1 MTNGRPQVFREQ
13 SSRGRLIF
21 LEPDEKTRFVFT
33 IWFDYTRL
41 LVNRLREGDLVAVQN
56 FSTSNSEIHWSILQ
70 ITSTLP
76 THYALGPTK
85 NDVSGYPGYIM
96 EAAGNLPT
104 DWLDQESTSSEDTTK
119 IICSAIPINFEF
131 IQGNVDQDGF
141 PSIVDENSIPMVGS
155 EVRILSIEMN
165 ERIFNH
171 NIDRRDWT
179 INIGNLTR
187 EENINI
193 LMRPYDAISTHIGI
207 FGFTGVG
214 KSNFVSS
221 LISSLLNTQQI
232 LKILIFDLNNEYI
245 SLLSDILSSPNY
257 DASVLCIGENTLPQ
271 AVVDYMK
278 NSPRSSLESA
288 TASYLNDMYLPRA
301 LRPQRGDFAFFATHL
316 LQNSRITLLEEQF
329 DRVEDYF
336 EMLKENELYDNA
348 TYAVHRTY
356 IDQLIDYIN
365 QVHGGEELTS
375 AVAQAILRELDNL
388 VQRTDETE
396 DMPISQKNEPVAKK
410 IRMIRIKLRQI
421 ATNTTHEIADQYRR
435 TYQDI
440 VASLNDN
447 RGSSI
452 IIINSFNPDE
462 MRSKSNYLLS
472 SLYATRRRRG
482 IILPL
487 VLTVFDEADEF
498 IPQDI
503 KGNNSYSMSKRIIET
518 IARRGRKFGI
528 GLGIATQR
536 ATYLDTNI
544 MGQLHT
550 YFISKLPRSSDRDRV
565 SEAFS
570 LSEEMFSQTFKFRK
584 GDWLF
589 ISHEAA
595 GLESVPIPIHSRNAE
610 ERISEWLKREHGA
623 HESNQKTFIKL

>member
-1 MTNGRPQVFREQ
+1 MANSRAQVFREQ

-21 LEPDEKTRFVFT
+21 LEPDEKTKFVFT
-33 IWFDYTRL
+33 IWFDYTRI
-41 LVNRLREGDLVAVQN
+41 LVNKLREGDLVAVQN
-56 FSTSNSEIHWSILQ
+56 FSTNSTEIHWSILQ

-104 DWLDQESTSSEDTTK
+104 DWLDQENTSSEDTTK
-119 IICSAIPINFEF
+119 IICNAIPINFEF
-131 IQGNVDQDGF
+131 VQGNVDQDGF
-141 PSIVDENSIPMVGS
+141 PLVVEENSIPMVGS
-155 EVRILSIEMN
+155 EVRILSTEMN
-165 ERIFNH
+165 ERIFNK
-171 NIDRRDWT
+171 NIDRRDWNIT
-179 INIGNLTR
+179 IGNLTR
-187 EENINI
+187 EENIGI

-221 LISSLLNTQQI
+221 MVYSLLNSGQA

-245 SLLSDILSSPNY
+245 SLLSDILSGSNLE
-257 DASVLCIGENTLPQ
+257 ASILCIGENTLPQ
-271 AVVDYMK
+271 ALVDYMK
-278 NSPRSSLESA
+278 NKPDSSEDKAIESYLHDVYFPRS
-288 TASYLNDMYLPRA
+288 
-301 LRPQRGDFAFFATHL
+301 LRS
-316 LQNSRITLLEEQF
+316 SREQF
-329 DRVEDYF
+329 RSFVEGLLRNGRIKMLEMQFRSVEDF
-336 EMLKENELYDNA
+336 LNILKENELYDNA
-348 TYAVHRTY
+348 TYSQHKVY
-356 IDQLIDYIN
+356 IDHLIDLII
-365 QVHGGEELTS
+365 QRHGDNELTS
-375 AVAQAILRELDNL
+375 SEAQTILDEFDNY
-388 VQRTDETE
+388 VEETDKTD
-396 DMPISQKNEPVAKK
+396 DMPINSANEPVMKK
-410 IRMIRIKLRQI
+410 IRMIKIKLRQI
-421 ATNTTHEIADQYRR
+421 ANNPTQEFLPQFLM
-435 TYQDI
+435 TYQSF
-440 VASLNDN
+440 VTSLNDDTE
-447 RGSSI
+447 SSI
-452 IIINSFNPDE
+452 IVINSFDPDE
-462 MRSKSNYLLS
+462 MRIRSNYLLN
-472 SLYATRRRRG
+472 SLYSSRRRRG
-482 IILPL
+482 ITLPL

-498 IPQDI
+498 IPQDVR
-503 KGNNSYSMSKRIIET
+503 GNNSYSISKKIIET

-589 ISHEAA
+589 ISHESA

-610 ERISEWLKREHGA
+610 DRISEWLNRGQGNN
-623 HESNQKTFIKL
+623 ESS

>member
-1 MTNGRPQVFREQ
+1 MANSRAQVFREQ

-21 LEPDEKTRFVFT
+21 LEPDEKTKFVFT
-33 IWFDYTRL
+33 IWFDYTRI
-41 LVNRLREGDLVAVQN
+41 LVNKLREGDLVAVQN
-56 FSTSNSEIHWSILQ
+56 FSTNSTEIHWSILQ

-104 DWLDQESTSSEDTTK
+104 DWLDQENTSSEDTTK
-119 IICSAIPINFEF
+119 IICNAIPINFEF
-131 IQGNVDQDGF
+131 VQGNVDQDGF
-141 PSIVDENSIPMVGS
+141 PLVVEENSIPMVGS
-155 EVRILSIEMN
+155 EVRILSTEMN
-165 ERIFNH
+165 ERIFNK
-171 NIDRRDWT
+171 NIDRRDWNIT
-179 INIGNLTR
+179 IGNLTR
-187 EENINI
+187 EENIGI

-221 LISSLLNTQQI
+221 MVYSLLNSGQA

-245 SLLSDILSSPNY
+245 SLLSDILSGSNLE
-257 DASVLCIGENTLPQ
+257 ASILCIGENTLPQ
-271 AVVDYMK
+271 ALVDYMK
-278 NSPRSSLESA
+278 NKPDSSEDKAIESYLHDMYFPRS
-288 TASYLNDMYLPRA
+288 
-301 LRPQRGDFAFFATHL
+301 LRS
-316 LQNSRITLLEEQF
+316 SREQF
-329 DRVEDYF
+329 RSFVKGLLRNGRIKMLEMQFRSVEDF
-336 EMLKENELYDNA
+336 LNILKENELYDNA
-348 TYAVHRTY
+348 TYSQHKVY
-356 IDQLIDYIN
+356 IDHLIDLII
-365 QVHGGEELTS
+365 QRHGDNELTS
-375 AVAQAILRELDNL
+375 SEAQTILDEFDNY
-388 VQRTDETE
+388 VEETDKTD
-396 DMPISQKNEPVAKK
+396 DMPINSANEPVMKK
-410 IRMIRIKLRQI
+410 IRMIKIKLRQI
-421 ATNTTHEIADQYRR
+421 ANNPTQEFLPQFLM
-435 TYQDI
+435 TYQSF
-440 VASLNDN
+440 VTSLNDDTE
-447 RGSSI
+447 SSI
-452 IIINSFNPDE
+452 IVINSFDPDE
-462 MRSKSNYLLS
+462 MRTRSNYLLN
-472 SLYATRRRRG
+472 SLYSSRRRRG
-482 IILPL
+482 ITLPL

-498 IPQDI
+498 IPQDVR
-503 KGNNSYSMSKRIIET
+503 GNNSYSISKKIIET

-589 ISHEAA
+589 ISHESA

-610 ERISEWLKREHGA
+610 DRISEWLNRGQGNN
-623 HESNQKTFIKL
+623 ESS

>member
-1 MTNGRPQVFREQ
+1 MANSRAQVFREQ

-21 LEPDEKTRFVFT
+21 LEPDEKTKFVFT
-33 IWFDYTRL
+33 IWFDYTRI
-41 LVNRLREGDLVAVQN
+41 LVNKLREGDLVAVQN
-56 FSTSNSEIHWSILQ
+56 FSTNSTEIHWSILQ

-104 DWLDQESTSSEDTTK
+104 DWLDQENTSSEDTTK
-119 IICSAIPINFEF
+119 IICNAIPINFEF
-131 IQGNVDQDGF
+131 VQGNVDQDGF
-141 PSIVDENSIPMVGS
+141 PLVVEENSIPMVGS
-155 EVRILSIEMN
+155 EVRILSTEMN
-165 ERIFNH
+165 ERIFNK
-171 NIDRRDWT
+171 NIDRRDWNIT
-179 INIGNLTR
+179 IGNLTR
-187 EENINI
+187 EENIGI

-221 LISSLLNTQQI
+221 MVYSLLNSGQA

-245 SLLSDILSSPNY
+245 SLLSDILSGSNLE
-257 DASVLCIGENTLPQ
+257 ASILCIGENTLPQ
-271 AVVDYMK
+271 ALVDYMK
-278 NSPRSSLESA
+278 NKPDSSEDKAIESYLHDMYFPRS
-288 TASYLNDMYLPRA
+288 
-301 LRPQRGDFAFFATHL
+301 LRS
-316 LQNSRITLLEEQF
+316 SREQF
-329 DRVEDYF
+329 RSFVEGLLRNGRIKMLEMQFRSVEDF
-336 EMLKENELYDNA
+336 LNILKENELYDNA
-348 TYAVHRTY
+348 TYSQHKVY
-356 IDQLIDYIN
+356 IDHLIDLII
-365 QVHGGEELTS
+365 QRHGDNELTS
-375 AVAQAILRELDNL
+375 SEAQTILDEFDNY
-388 VQRTDETE
+388 VEETDKTD
-396 DMPISQKNEPVAKK
+396 DMPINSENEPVKKK
-410 IRMIRIKLRQI
+410 IRMIKIKLRQI
-421 ATNTTHEIADQYRR
+421 ANNPTQEFLPQFLM
-435 TYQDI
+435 TYQSF
-440 VASLNDN
+440 VTSLNDDTE
-447 RGSSI
+447 SSI
-452 IIINSFNPDE
+452 IVINSFDPDE
-462 MRSKSNYLLS
+462 MRIRSNYLLN
-472 SLYATRRRRG
+472 SLYSSRRRRG
-482 IILPL
+482 ITLPL

-498 IPQDI
+498 IPQDVR
-503 KGNNSYSMSKRIIET
+503 GNNSYSISKKIIET

-589 ISHEAA
+589 ISHESA

-610 ERISEWLKREHGA
+610 DRISEWLNRGQGNN
-623 HESNQKTFIKL
+623 ESS

>member
-1 MTNGRPQVFREQ
+1 MANSRPQVFREQ

-21 LEPDEKTRFVFT
+21 LEPDEKTKFVFT
-33 IWFDYTRL
+33 IWFDYTRI
-41 LVNRLREGDLVAVQN
+41 LVNKLREGDLVAVQN
-56 FSTSNSEIHWSILQ
+56 FSTNSTEIHWSILQ

-104 DWLDQESTSSEDTTK
+104 DWLDQENTSSEDTTK
-119 IICSAIPINFEF
+119 IICNAIPINFEF
-131 IQGNVDQDGF
+131 VQGNVDQDGF
-141 PSIVDENSIPMVGS
+141 PLVVEENSIPMVGS
-155 EVRILSIEMN
+155 EVRILSTEMN
-165 ERIFNH
+165 ERIFNK
-171 NIDRRDWT
+171 NIDRRDWNIT
-179 INIGNLTR
+179 IGNLTR
-187 EENINI
+187 EENIGI

-221 LISSLLNTQQI
+221 MVYSLLNSGQA

-245 SLLSDILSSPNY
+245 SLLSDVLMDNSV
-257 DASVLCIGENTLPQ
+257 DAEVLCIGENTLPQ
-271 AVVDYMK
+271 AMTEFMK
-278 NSPRSSLESA
+278 NKPRSSEDQA
-288 TASYLNDMYLPRA
+288 VESYLRDMYFPRS
-301 LRPQRGDFAFFATHL
+301 LRSSKDKFRTFVRLMLRNNRIKMLEERFHNLDSFLELFKETVLNEFGTLDVHRAYTEYLTDLLLERYGDVELTPSIA
-316 LQNSRITLLEEQF
+316 SRILSDF
-329 DRVEDYF
+329 DKIVETVDS
-336 EMLKENELYDNA
+336 EK
-348 TYAVHRTY
+348 
-356 IDQLIDYIN
+356 
-365 QVHGGEELTS
+365 
-375 AVAQAILRELDNL
+375 
-388 VQRTDETE
+388 
-396 DMPISQKNEPVAKK
+396 DMPVTSKNNEPVRKK
-410 IRMIRIKLRQI
+410 IKSLKLKFRDI
-421 ATNTTHEIADQYRR
+421 ANNQTREYSAQYLS

-440 VASLNDN
+440 VSIVNDN
-447 RGSSI
+447 HRSSI
-452 IIINSFNPDE
+452 IVINSFEPDGL
-462 MRSKSNYLLS
+462 RNNAYYLLN
-472 SLYATRRRRG
+472 SLYYARRRRG
-482 IILPL
+482 IISPP
-487 VLTVFDEADEF
+487 VLAIFDEADEF
-498 IPQDI
+498 IPQDTR
-503 KGNNSYSMSKRIIET
+503 GNSSYVVSKRIIET

-610 ERISEWLKREHGA
+610 DRISEWLNRGQGNN
-623 HESNQKTFIKL
+623 ESN

>member
-1 MTNGRPQVFREQ
+1 MANSRAQVFREQ

-21 LEPDEKTRFVFT
+21 LEPDEKTKFVFT
-33 IWFDYTRL
+33 IWFDYTRI
-41 LVNRLREGDLVAVQN
+41 LVNKLREGDLVAVQN
-56 FSTSNSEIHWSILQ
+56 FSTNSTEIHWSILQ

-104 DWLDQESTSSEDTTK
+104 DWLDQENTSSEDTTK
-119 IICSAIPINFEF
+119 IICNAIPINFEF
-131 IQGNVDQDGF
+131 VQGNVDQDGF
-141 PSIVDENSIPMVGS
+141 PLVVEENSIPMVGS
-155 EVRILSIEMN
+155 EVRILSTEMN
-165 ERIFNH
+165 ERIFNK
-171 NIDRRDWT
+171 NIDRRDWNIT
-179 INIGNLTR
+179 IGNLTR
-187 EENINI
+187 EENIGI

-221 LISSLLNTQQI
+221 MVYSLLNSGQA

-245 SLLSDILSSPNY
+245 SLLSDILSGSNLE
-257 DASVLCIGENTLPQ
+257 ASILCIGENTLPQ
-271 AVVDYMK
+271 ALVDYMK
-278 NSPRSSLESA
+278 NKPDSSEDKAIESYLHDMYFPRS
-288 TASYLNDMYLPRA
+288 
-301 LRPQRGDFAFFATHL
+301 LRS
-316 LQNSRITLLEEQF
+316 SREQF
-329 DRVEDYF
+329 RSFVEGLLRNGRIKMLEMQFRSVEDF
-336 EMLKENELYDNA
+336 LNILKENELYDNA
-348 TYAVHRTY
+348 TYSQHKVY
-356 IDQLIDYIN
+356 IDHLIDLII
-365 QVHGGEELTS
+365 QRHGDNELTS
-375 AVAQAILRELDNL
+375 SEAQTILDEFDNY
-388 VQRTDETE
+388 VEETDKTD
-396 DMPISQKNEPVAKK
+396 DMPINSANEPVMKK
-410 IRMIRIKLRQI
+410 IRMIKIKLRQI
-421 ATNTTHEIADQYRR
+421 ANNPTQEFLPQFLM
-435 TYQDI
+435 TYQSF
-440 VASLNDN
+440 VTSLNDDTE
-447 RGSSI
+447 SSI
-452 IIINSFNPDE
+452 IVINSFDPDE
-462 MRSKSNYLLS
+462 MRIRSNYLLN
-472 SLYATRRRRG
+472 SLYSSRRRRG
-482 IILPL
+482 ITLPL

-498 IPQDI
+498 IPQDVR
-503 KGNNSYSMSKRIIET
+503 GNNSYSISKKIIET

-589 ISHEAA
+589 ISHESA

-610 ERISEWLKREHGA
+610 DRISEWLNRGQGNN
-623 HESNQKTFIKL
+623 ESS

>member
-1 MTNGRPQVFREQ
+1 MPSGKPQVFREQ

-41 LVNRLREGDLVAVQN
+41 LINKLREGDLVAVQN
-56 FSTSNSEIHWSILQ
+56 FSTNNSEIHWSILQ

-119 IICSAIPINFEF
+119 IICNAIPINFEF
-131 IQGNVDQDGF
+131 VQGQVDQEGF
-141 PSIVDENSIPMVGS
+141 PLIVEENSIPMVGS
-155 EVRILSIEMN
+155 EVRLLSTEMN
-165 ERIFNH
+165 ERIFNR
-171 NIDRRDWT
+171 NIDRNDWN
-179 INIGNLTR
+179 IVIGNLTR
-187 EENINI
+187 EENIGI
-193 LMRPYDAISTHIGI
+193 MIRPYDAISTHIGI

-221 LISSLLNTQQI
+221 MVNNLLNSGHI

-245 SLLSDILSSPNY
+245 SLLSDILTQTSL
-257 DASVLCIGENTLPQ
+257 DGEIVCIGENTLPQ
-271 AVVDYMK
+271 AMTDFMK
-278 NSPRSSLESA
+278 NRPGSSEDQA
-288 TASYLNDMYLPRA
+288 VESYLNDMYFPRS
-301 LRPQRGDFAFFATHL
+301 LRSSKDEFRSFVQL
-316 LQNSRITLLEEQF
+316 LLRNGRIKMLEERF
-329 DRVEDYF
+329 NSLVGFF
-336 EMLKENELYDNA
+336 EMFKESVMNEFGTLDS
-348 TYAVHRTY
+348 HRTY
-356 IDQLIDYIN
+356 MEHLIDLIIER
-365 QVHGGEELTS
+365 HGDEELTPS
-375 AVAQAILRELDNL
+375 LADTILGEFDEL
-388 VQRTDETE
+388 VETIDSNE
-396 DMPISQKNEPVAKK
+396 DMPVNSQNNPPVKKK
-410 IRMIRIKLRQI
+410 IKSLKLKLKDI
-421 ATNTTHEIADQYRR
+421 AKNPTQEYMQQYLSR
-435 TYQDI
+435 YQDI
-440 VASLNDN
+440 ISTLNNN
-447 RGSSI
+447 RRSSI
-452 IIINSFNPDE
+452 VVINSFEPDE
-462 MRSKSNYLLS
+462 IRNKAYYLLS
-472 SLYATRRRRG
+472 SLYSARRRRG
-482 IILPL
+482 TISPL
-487 VLTVFDEADEF
+487 VLAIFDEADEF
-498 IPQDI
+498 IPQDT
-503 KGNNSYSMSKRIIET
+503 KGNSSYIMSKRIIET

-550 YFISKLPRSSDRDRV
+550 YFISKLPRSSDRERV
-565 SEAFS
+565 GEAFS

-610 ERISEWLKREHGA
+610 ERISEWLRREQDPP
-623 HESNQKTFIKL
+623 HESN

>member
-21 LEPDEKTRFVFT
+21 LEPDEKTKFVFT
-33 IWFDYTRL
+33 IWFDYTRI
-41 LVNRLREGDLVAVQN
+41 LVNKLREGDLVAVQN
-56 FSTSNSEIHWSILQ
+56 FSTNSTEIHWSILQ

-119 IICSAIPINFEF
+119 IICNAIPINFEF
-131 IQGNVDQDGF
+131 VQGNVGQDGF
-141 PSIVDENSIPMVGS
+141 PLIVEENSIPMVGS
-155 EVRILSIEMN
+155 EVRILSTEMN
-165 ERIFNH
+165 ERIFNK
-171 NIDRRDWT
+171 NIDSRDWNIT
-179 INIGNLTR
+179 IGNLTR
-187 EENINI
+187 EENIGI

-221 LISSLLNTQQI
+221 MVYSLLNSGQA

-245 SLLSDILSSPNY
+245 SLLSDMLSGS
-257 DASVLCIGENTLPQ
+257 DLEASILCIGENTLPQ
-271 AVVDYMK
+271 ALVDYMK
-278 NSPRSSLESA
+278 NKPDSSEDKAIKSYLHDMYFPRS
-288 TASYLNDMYLPRA
+288 
-301 LRPQRGDFAFFATHL
+301 LRS
-316 LQNSRITLLEEQF
+316 SREQF
-329 DRVEDYF
+329 RSFVKSLLRNGKIKMLEMQFRSVEDF
-336 EMLKENELYDNA
+336 LNILKETELYDNA
-348 TYAVHRTY
+348 TYSQHKIY
-356 IDQLIDYIN
+356 IGHLIDLIV
-365 QVHGGEELTS
+365 QRHGDDELTS
-375 AVAQAILRELDNL
+375 SVAQTILDEFDNY
-388 VQRTDETE
+388 VKETDETD
-396 DMPISQKNEPVAKK
+396 DMPIDSTNEPAMKK
-410 IRMIRIKLRQI
+410 IRMIKIKLRQI
-421 ATNTTHEIADQYRR
+421 ATNPTQEFLPQFLM
-435 TYQDI
+435 TYENF
-440 VASLNDN
+440 VTSLNDDTK
-447 RGSSI
+447 SSI
-452 IIINSFNPDE
+452 IVINSFDPDE
-462 MRSKSNYLLS
+462 MRIRSNYLLN
-472 SLYATRRRRG
+472 SLYSSRRRRG
-482 IILPL
+482 ITLPL

-498 IPQDI
+498 IPQDVR
-503 KGNNSYSMSKRIIET
+503 GNNSYSISKKIIET

-610 ERISEWLKREHGA
+610 DRISEWLKREEGD
-623 HESNQKTFIKL
+623 HESN

>member
-1 MTNGRPQVFREQ
+1 MANSRAQVFREQ

-21 LEPDEKTRFVFT
+21 LEPDEKTKFVFT
-33 IWFDYTRL
+33 IWFDYTRI
-41 LVNRLREGDLVAVQN
+41 LVNKLREGDLVAVQN
-56 FSTSNSEIHWSILQ
+56 FSTNNTEIHWSILQ

-85 NDVSGYPGYIM
+85 SDVSGYPGYIM

-104 DWLDQESTSSEDTTK
+104 DWLDQENTSSEDTTK
-119 IICSAIPINFEF
+119 IICNAIPINFEF
-131 IQGNVDQDGF
+131 VQGNVDQDGF
-141 PSIVDENSIPMVGS
+141 PLVVEENSIPMVGS
-155 EVRILSIEMN
+155 EVRILSTEMN
-165 ERIFNH
+165 ERIFNK
-171 NIDRRDWT
+171 NIDRRDWNIT
-179 INIGNLTR
+179 IGNLTR
-187 EENINI
+187 EENIGI

-221 LISSLLNTQQI
+221 MVYSLLNSGQA

-245 SLLSDILSSPNY
+245 SLLSDILSGSNLE
-257 DASVLCIGENTLPQ
+257 ASILCIGENTLPQ
-271 AVVDYMK
+271 ALVDYMK
-278 NSPRSSLESA
+278 NKPDSSEDKAIESYLHDMYFPRS
-288 TASYLNDMYLPRA
+288 
-301 LRPQRGDFAFFATHL
+301 LRS
-316 LQNSRITLLEEQF
+316 SREQF
-329 DRVEDYF
+329 RSFVKGLLRNGRIKMLEMQFRSVEDF
-336 EMLKENELYDNA
+336 LNILKENELYDNA
-348 TYAVHRTY
+348 TYSQHKVY
-356 IDQLIDYIN
+356 IDHLIDLII
-365 QVHGGEELTS
+365 QRHGDNELTS
-375 AVAQAILRELDNL
+375 SEAQTILDEFDNY
-388 VQRTDETE
+388 VEETDKTD
-396 DMPISQKNEPVAKK
+396 DMPINSANEPVMKK
-410 IRMIRIKLRQI
+410 IRMIKIKLRQI
-421 ATNTTHEIADQYRR
+421 ANNPTQEFLPQFLM
-435 TYQDI
+435 TYQSF
-440 VASLNDN
+440 VTSLNDDTE
-447 RGSSI
+447 SSI
-452 IIINSFNPDE
+452 IVINSFDPDE
-462 MRSKSNYLLS
+462 MRIRSNHLLN
-472 SLYATRRRRG
+472 SLYSSRRRRG
-482 IILPL
+482 ITLPL

-498 IPQDI
+498 IPQDVR
-503 KGNNSYSMSKRIIET
+503 GNNSYSISKKIIET

-610 ERISEWLKREHGA
+610 DRVSEWLKGWQNA
-623 HESNQKTFIKL
+623 HKSS

>member
-1 MTNGRPQVFREQ
+1 MANSRAQVFREQ

-21 LEPDEKTRFVFT
+21 LEPDEKTKFVFT
-33 IWFDYTRL
+33 IWFDYTRI
-41 LVNRLREGDLVAVQN
+41 LVNKLREGDLVAVQN
-56 FSTSNSEIHWSILQ
+56 FSTNSTEIHWSILQ

-104 DWLDQESTSSEDTTK
+104 DWLDQENTSSEDTTK
-119 IICSAIPINFEF
+119 IICNAIPINFEF
-131 IQGNVDQDGF
+131 VQGNVDQDGF
-141 PSIVDENSIPMVGS
+141 PLVVEENSIPMVGS
-155 EVRILSIEMN
+155 EVRILSTEMN
-165 ERIFNH
+165 ERIFNK
-171 NIDRRDWT
+171 NIDRRDWN

-187 EENINI
+187 EENIGI

-221 LISSLLNTQQI
+221 MVYSLLNSGQA

-245 SLLSDILSSPNY
+245 SLLSDILSGSNLE
-257 DASVLCIGENTLPQ
+257 ASILCIGENTLPQ
-271 AVVDYMK
+271 ALVDYMK
-278 NSPRSSLESA
+278 NKPDSSEDKAIESYLHDMYFPRS
-288 TASYLNDMYLPRA
+288 
-301 LRPQRGDFAFFATHL
+301 LRS
-316 LQNSRITLLEEQF
+316 SREQF
-329 DRVEDYF
+329 RSFVEGLLRNGRIKMLEMQFRSVEDF
-336 EMLKENELYDNA
+336 LNILKENELYDNA
-348 TYAVHRTY
+348 TYSQHKVY
-356 IDQLIDYIN
+356 IDHLIDLII
-365 QVHGGEELTS
+365 QRHGDNELTS
-375 AVAQAILRELDNL
+375 SEAQTILDEFDNY
-388 VQRTDETE
+388 VEETDKTD
-396 DMPISQKNEPVAKK
+396 DMPINSANEPVMKK
-410 IRMIRIKLRQI
+410 IRMIKIKLRQI
-421 ATNTTHEIADQYRR
+421 ANNPTQEFLPQFLM
-435 TYQDI
+435 TYQSF
-440 VASLNDN
+440 VTSLNDDTE
-447 RGSSI
+447 SSI
-452 IIINSFNPDE
+452 IVINSFDPDE
-462 MRSKSNYLLS
+462 MRIRSNYLLN
-472 SLYATRRRRG
+472 SLYSSRRRRG
-482 IILPL
+482 ITLPL

-498 IPQDI
+498 IPQDVR
-503 KGNNSYSMSKRIIET
+503 GNNSYSISKKIIET

-589 ISHEAA
+589 ISHESA

-610 ERISEWLKREHGA
+610 DRISEWLNRGQGNN
-623 HESNQKTFIKL
+623 ESS

>member
-1 MTNGRPQVFREQ
+1 MANSRAQVFREQ

-21 LEPDEKTRFVFT
+21 LEPDEKTKFVFT
-33 IWFDYTRL
+33 IWFDYTRI
-41 LVNRLREGDLVAVQN
+41 LVNKLREGDLVAVQN
-56 FSTSNSEIHWSILQ
+56 FSTNSTEIHWSILQ

-104 DWLDQESTSSEDTTK
+104 DWLDQENTSSEDTTK
-119 IICSAIPINFEF
+119 IICNAIPINFEF

-141 PSIVDENSIPMVGS
+141 PLVVEENSIPMVGS
-155 EVRILSIEMN
+155 EVRILSTEMN
-165 ERIFNH
+165 ERIFNK
-171 NIDRRDWT
+171 NIDRRDWNIT
-179 INIGNLTR
+179 IGNLTR
-187 EENINI
+187 EENIGI

-221 LISSLLNTQQI
+221 MVYSLLNSGQA

-245 SLLSDILSSPNY
+245 SLLSDILSGSNLE
-257 DASVLCIGENTLPQ
+257 ASILCIGENTLPQ
-271 AVVDYMK
+271 ALVDYMK
-278 NSPRSSLESA
+278 NKPDSSEDKAIESYLHDMYFPRS
-288 TASYLNDMYLPRA
+288 
-301 LRPQRGDFAFFATHL
+301 LRS
-316 LQNSRITLLEEQF
+316 SREQF
-329 DRVEDYF
+329 RSFVEGLLRNGRIKMLEMQFRSVEDF
-336 EMLKENELYDNA
+336 LNILKENELYDNA
-348 TYAVHRTY
+348 TYSQHKVY
-356 IDQLIDYIN
+356 IDHLIDLII
-365 QVHGGEELTS
+365 QRHGDNELTS
-375 AVAQAILRELDNL
+375 SEAQTILDEFDNY
-388 VQRTDETE
+388 VEETDKTD
-396 DMPISQKNEPVAKK
+396 DMPINSANEPVMKK
-410 IRMIRIKLRQI
+410 IRMIKIKLRQI
-421 ATNTTHEIADQYRR
+421 ANNPTQEFLPQFLM
-435 TYQDI
+435 TYQSF
-440 VASLNDN
+440 VTSLNDDTE
-447 RGSSI
+447 SSI
-452 IIINSFNPDE
+452 IVINSFDPDE
-462 MRSKSNYLLS
+462 MRIRSNYLLN
-472 SLYATRRRRG
+472 SLYSSRRRRG
-482 IILPL
+482 ITLPL

-498 IPQDI
+498 IPQDVR
-503 KGNNSYSMSKRIIET
+503 GNNSYSISKKIIET

-589 ISHEAA
+589 ISHESA

-610 ERISEWLKREHGA
+610 DRISEWLNRGQGNN
-623 HESNQKTFIKL
+623 ESS

>member
-1 MTNGRPQVFREQ
+1 MSSAAPQVFRELD
-13 SSRGRLIF
+13 SRGRLIF

-33 IWFDYTRL
+33 IWFDYTRVL
-41 LVNRLREGDLVAVQN
+41 INRLREGDLVAVQN
-56 FSTSNSEIHWSILQ
+56 FSTNNSEIHWSILQ

-104 DWLDQESTSSEDTTK
+104 DWLGQESSSSEDTTK
-119 IICSAIPINFEF
+119 IICEAIPINFEF
-131 IQGNVDQDGF
+131 VQGNNDSEGF
-141 PSIVDENSIPMVGS
+141 PLIVEENSIPMVGS
-155 EVRILSIEMN
+155 EVRILSVEMN

-171 NIDRRDWT
+171 NIDRRDWN
-179 INIGNLTR
+179 IIIGNLTR
-187 EENINI
+187 EENVSIM
-193 LMRPYDAISTHIGI
+193 MRPYDAISTHIGI

-221 LISSLLNTQQI
+221 MVDSLLQTNQI
-232 LKILIFDLNNEYI
+232 LKILIFDLNNEYV
-245 SLLSDILSSPNY
+245 SLLSDILSDPKY

-278 NSPRSSLESA
+278 NRNGSSLENA
-288 TASYLNDMYLPRA
+288 VDSYLNDMYFPRA
-301 LRPQRGDFAFFATHL
+301 LRPQRKDFRDFVERIL
-316 LQNSRITLLEEQF
+316 RNSRITLLEEQF
-329 DRVEDYF
+329 RRVEDYF
-336 EMLKENELYDNA
+336 DMLKENELYDSA
-348 TYAVHRTY
+348 TFPNHRIY
-356 IDQLIDYIN
+356 IDQLVDFIV
-365 QVHGGEELTS
+365 QAHGDEALTS
-375 AVAQAILRELDNL
+375 DVARTILQDFDSF
-388 VQRTDETE
+388 VQSTDSTE
-396 DMPISQKNEPVAKK
+396 DMPITSQKNDAVQKK
-410 IRMIRIKLRQI
+410 IKMIKLKLRQI
-421 ATNTTHEIADQYRR
+421 EASTTHEAAQQYRR

-440 VASLNDN
+440 VTALNDN
-447 RGSSI
+447 KRSSI
-452 IIINSFNPDE
+452 IVINSFDPDE
-462 MRSKSNYLLS
+462 MRTKSNYLLN
-472 SLYATRRRRG
+472 SLYSTRRRRG
-482 IILPL
+482 IISPL
-487 VLTVFDEADEF
+487 TLTVFDEADEF

-503 KGNNSYSMSKRIIET
+503 RGNNSYSMSKRIIET

-570 LSEEMFSQTFKFRK
+570 LSEEMFAQTFKFRK

-610 ERISEWLKREHGA
+610 ERITEWLRSEEQKKE
-623 HESNQKTFIKL
+623 ES

>member
-21 LEPDEKTRFVFT
+21 LEPDEKTKFVFT
-33 IWFDYTRL
+33 IWFDYTRI
-41 LVNRLREGDLVAVQN
+41 LVNKLREGDLVAVQN
-56 FSTSNSEIHWSILQ
+56 FSTNNTEIHWSILQ

-85 NDVSGYPGYIM
+85 SDVSGYPGYIM

-104 DWLDQESTSSEDTTK
+104 DWLDQENTSSEDTTK
-119 IICSAIPINFEF
+119 IICNAIPINFEF
-131 IQGNVDQDGF
+131 VQGNIGQDGF
-141 PSIVDENSIPMVGS
+141 PLIVEENSIPMVGS
-155 EVRILSIEMN
+155 EVRILSTEMN
-165 ERIFNH
+165 ERIFNK
-171 NIDRRDWT
+171 NIDRGDWN

-187 EENINI
+187 EENIDI

-221 LISSLLNTQQI
+221 MVYSLLNSGQA

-245 SLLSDILSSPNY
+245 SLLSDILSDSNIE
-257 DASVLCIGENTLPQ
+257 ASILCIGENTLPQ
-271 AVVDYMK
+271 AMVDYMK
-278 NSPRSSLESA
+278 NKPDSSEDKAIKSYLHDMYFPRS
-288 TASYLNDMYLPRA
+288 
-301 LRPQRGDFAFFATHL
+301 LRS
-316 LQNSRITLLEEQF
+316 SREQF
-329 DRVEDYF
+329 RSFVENLLRNGRIKMLEMQFRSVEDF
-336 EMLKENELYDNA
+336 LNILKENELYDNA
-348 TYAVHRTY
+348 TYSQHKVY
-356 IDQLIDYIN
+356 IDHLIDLII
-365 QVHGGEELTS
+365 QRHGDNELTS
-375 AVAQAILRELDNL
+375 SEAQTILDEFDNY
-388 VQRTDETE
+388 VEETDKTD
-396 DMPISQKNEPVAKK
+396 DMPISSENEPVKKK
-410 IRMIRIKLRQI
+410 IRMIKIKLRQI
-421 ATNTTHEIADQYRR
+421 ANNPTQEFLPQFLM
-435 TYQDI
+435 TYQSF
-440 VASLNDN
+440 VTSLNDDTE
-447 RGSSI
+447 SSI
-452 IIINSFNPDE
+452 IVINSFDPDE
-462 MRSKSNYLLS
+462 MRIRSNYLLN
-472 SLYATRRRRG
+472 SLYSSRRRRG
-482 IILPL
+482 ITLPL

-498 IPQDI
+498 IPQDVR
-503 KGNNSYSMSKRIIET
+503 GNNSYSISKKIIET

-610 ERISEWLKREHGA
+610 DRVSEWLKGWQNA
-623 HESNQKTFIKL
+623 HKSS

>member
-1 MTNGRPQVFREQ
+1 MANSRPQVFREQ

-21 LEPDEKTRFVFT
+21 LEPDEKTKFVFT
-33 IWFDYTRL
+33 IWFDYTRI
-41 LVNRLREGDLVAVQN
+41 LVNKLREGDLVAVQN
-56 FSTSNSEIHWSILQ
+56 FSTNSTEIHWSILQ

-104 DWLDQESTSSEDTTK
+104 DWLDQENTSSEDTTK
-119 IICSAIPINFEF
+119 IICNAIPINFEF
-131 IQGNVDQDGF
+131 VQGNVDQDGF
-141 PSIVDENSIPMVGS
+141 PLVVEENSIPMVGS
-155 EVRILSIEMN
+155 EVRILSTEMN
-165 ERIFNH
+165 ERIFNK
-171 NIDRRDWT
+171 NIDRRDWNIT
-179 INIGNLTR
+179 IGNLTR
-187 EENINI
+187 EENIGI

-221 LISSLLNTQQI
+221 MVYSLLNSGQA

-245 SLLSDILSSPNY
+245 SLLSDILSGSNLE
-257 DASVLCIGENTLPQ
+257 ASILCIGENTLPQ
-271 AVVDYMK
+271 ALVDYMK
-278 NSPRSSLESA
+278 NKPDSSEDKAIESYLHDVYFPRS
-288 TASYLNDMYLPRA
+288 
-301 LRPQRGDFAFFATHL
+301 LRS
-316 LQNSRITLLEEQF
+316 SREQF
-329 DRVEDYF
+329 RSFVEGLLRNGRIKMLEMQFRSVEDF
-336 EMLKENELYDNA
+336 LNILKENELYDNA
-348 TYAVHRTY
+348 TYSQHKVY
-356 IDQLIDYIN
+356 IDHLIDLII
-365 QVHGGEELTS
+365 QRHGDNELTS
-375 AVAQAILRELDNL
+375 SEAQTILDEFDNY
-388 VQRTDETE
+388 VEETDKTD
-396 DMPISQKNEPVAKK
+396 DMPINSANEPVMKK
-410 IRMIRIKLRQI
+410 IRMIKIKLRQI
-421 ATNTTHEIADQYRR
+421 ANNPTQEFLPQFLM
-435 TYQDI
+435 TYQSF
-440 VASLNDN
+440 VTSLNDDTE
-447 RGSSI
+447 SSI
-452 IIINSFNPDE
+452 IVINSFDPDE
-462 MRSKSNYLLS
+462 MRTRSNYLLN
-472 SLYATRRRRG
+472 SLYSSRRRRG
-482 IILPL
+482 ITLPL

-498 IPQDI
+498 IPQDVR
-503 KGNNSYSMSKRIIET
+503 GNNSYSISKKIIET

-589 ISHEAA
+589 ISHESA

-610 ERISEWLKREHGA
+610 DRISEWLNRGQGNN
-623 HESNQKTFIKL
+623 ESS

>member
-1 MTNGRPQVFREQ
+1 LNNERQQIFRDRD
-13 SSRGRLIF
+13 SRGRLIF

-41 LVNRLREGDLVAVQN
+41 LINRLSEGDLVAVQN
-56 FSTSNSEIHWSILQ
+56 FSTNNSEIHWSVLQ
-70 ITSTLP
+70 ITSALP

-104 DWLDQESTSSEDTTK
+104 DWLDQENTSSEDTTK
-119 IICSAIPINFEF
+119 IICNAIPINFEF
-131 IQGNVDQDGF
+131 VQGNDDAVGF
-141 PSIVDENSIPMVGS
+141 PIITEENSIPMVGS
-155 EVRILSIEMN
+155 EVRLLSIEMT

-171 NIDRRDWT
+171 NIDRRDWNIT
-179 INIGNLTR
+179 IGNLTR
-187 EENINI
+187 EEDIDI
-193 LMRPYDAISTHIGI
+193 MMRPYDAISTHIGI

-221 LISSLLNTQQI
+221 LVNSLLNSSQV
-232 LKILIFDLNNEYI
+232 LKILIFDLNNEYV
-245 SLLSDILSSPNY
+245 SLLSDVLSNTSL

-271 AVVDYMK
+271 AVVDFMK
-278 NSPRSSLESA
+278 NQPGSSEEAGVS
-288 TASYLNDMYLPRA
+288 SYLNDMYFPRS
-301 LRPQRGDFAFFATHL
+301 LRTSRNEFRGFVTNL
-316 LQNSRITLLEEQF
+316 MRNSRILILEEQL
-329 DRVEDYF
+329 DRVEYF
-336 EMLKENELYDNA
+336 LELLKENELYGEG
-348 TYAVHRTY
+348 TYPQHRIY
-356 IDQLIDYIN
+356 IDHLVEIIIQR
-365 QVHGGEELTS
+365 HGDEQLTS
-375 AVAQAILRELDNL
+375 AVAQTILNEFDDFVRN
-388 VQRTDETE
+388 TDQTE
-396 DMPISQKNEPVAKK
+396 DMPVTSTSNPPVMRK
-410 IRMIRIKLRQI
+410 IGMIKLKLRQV
-421 ATNTTHEIADQYRR
+421 ANNTTNDISSRFRR
-435 TYQDI
+435 TYQDL
-440 VASLNDN
+440 VTTLNDN
-447 RGSSI
+447 SRSSI
-452 IIINSFNPDE
+452 IIINSFDPDE
-462 MRSKSNYLLS
+462 MRIKSNYLLN
-472 SLYATRRRRG
+472 SLYSTRRRRG
-482 IILPL
+482 LMSPL

-503 KGNNSYSMSKRIIET
+503 RGNSSYSMSKKIIET
-518 IARRGRKFGI
+518 VARRGRKFGI

-570 LSEEMFSQTFKFRK
+570 LSEETFSQTFKFRK

-610 ERISEWLKREHGA
+610 DRISVWLNGQGFSGE
-623 HESNQKTFIKL
+623 ET

>member
-1 MTNGRPQVFREQ
+1 MTNGRLLVFRDQ
-13 SSRGRLIF
+13 DSRGRLIF

-33 IWFDYTRL
+33 LWFDYTRVL
-41 LVNRLREGDLVAVQN
+41 INRLREGDLVAVQN

-104 DWLDQESTSSEDTTK
+104 DWLEQENSSSEDTTK
-119 IICSAIPINFEF
+119 IICNAIPINFEF
-131 IQGNVDQDGF
+131 VQGKNDSDGF
-141 PSIVDENSIPMVGS
+141 PLIVEENSIPMVGS
-155 EVRILSIEMN
+155 EVRILSMEMN

-171 NIDRRDWT
+171 NIDRRDWNIT
-179 INIGNLTR
+179 VGNLIREEDINIM
-187 EENINI
+187 
-193 LMRPYDAISTHIGI
+193 MRPYDAISTHIGI

-221 LISSLLNTQQI
+221 LIDSLLLTNQI

-245 SLLSDILSSPNY
+245 SLLSDILSNPNL
-257 DASVLCIGENTLPQ
+257 DASVLCIGDNTLPQ
-271 AVVDYMK
+271 AVVDFMK
-278 NSPRSSLESA
+278 NSPGSSIEHA
-288 TASYLNDMYLPRA
+288 TESYLHDMYFPRA
-301 LRPQRGDFAFFATHL
+301 LRPLRDDFGDYVAGL

-329 DRVEDYF
+329 DRVEEYF

-348 TYAVHRTY
+348 TYSNHRIY
-356 IDQLIDYIN
+356 IDQLVDFIV
-365 QVHGGEELTS
+365 QAHGEEELTS
-375 AVAQAILRELDNL
+375 TVAETILREFDRF
-388 VQRTDETE
+388 VQRTDGTE
-396 DMPISQKNEPVAKK
+396 DMPITSQNNEPVAKK
-410 IRMIRIKLRQI
+410 IRMIRLKLRQI
-421 ATNTTHEIADQYRR
+421 ATNTTHEVASQYRK

-440 VASLNDN
+440 VAALNDS
-447 RGSSI
+447 RRSSI
-452 IIINSFNPDE
+452 IVINSFSPDE
-462 MRSKSNYLLS
+462 MRNKSNYLLN

-482 IILPL
+482 VISPL

-503 KGNNSYSMSKRIIET
+503 RGISSYSMSKRIIET

-610 ERISEWLKREHGA
+610 VRISEWLNREK
-623 HESNQKTFIKL
+623 HEEEKL